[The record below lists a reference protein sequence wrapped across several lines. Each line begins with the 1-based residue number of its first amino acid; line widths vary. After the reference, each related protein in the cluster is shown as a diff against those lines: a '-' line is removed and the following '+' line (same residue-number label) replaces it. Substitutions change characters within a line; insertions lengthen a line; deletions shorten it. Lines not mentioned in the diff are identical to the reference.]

1 MPTLEWLLIAI
12 AVLALLGVI
21 FEEVTH
27 VSKAKVTLFAG
38 TLSWILLYIQ
48 AVAGPQADAVDAE
61 LHENI
66 GEIANLWLFLVAAM
80 TFVAYLNKKRLI
92 ESLMNLVLPAKM
104 SERQMLFITGAFCFF
119 FSSLADNI
127 TATLVA
133 IAMVL
138 QLGLDKAKTVK
149 FAVLTVFAVNSGGV
163 ALITGDVTTLMIF
176 LDGKTRIQDLM
187 WLSIPAFLSV
197 MLLAALLS
205 TGMNGRITLNKHRAQ
220 VEPVDILIASV
231 FLATILCT
239 IAGNIL
245 FHIPPVLSFLCGLSI
260 MFLLA
265 HFLRHDQDE
274 DPILDYV
281 RRIEFDTLL
290 FFLGIL
296 LLVGMLKHIG
306 VLEVLLQIYQLM
318 PLEWANFMMGI
329 LSAFIDNVPLTA
341 ALLKADIHMDRG
353 AWLGLTYAVGV
364 GGSMMVIGS
373 AAGIVAMSKV
383 KGLTFAHYARYSM
396 LLLLCY
402 GFGYLTVRGLVSQLP
417 MQ

>member
-1 MPTLEWLLIAI
+1 MPTLDMLLIAI
-12 AVLALLGVI
+12 ALLALLGVI

-27 VSKAKVTLFAG
+27 ISKAKVTLFAG
-38 TLSWILLYIQ
+38 TVSWIMLYIQ
-48 AVAGPQADAVDAE
+48 SAGGPQASVVDHQ

-66 GEIANLWLFLVAAM
+66 AEIANLWLFLVAAM

-92 ESLMNLVLPAKM
+92 ESLMNILLPAKM
-104 SERQMLFITGAFCFF
+104 SERKMMFITGAFCFF

-176 LDGKTRIQDLM
+176 LEGKTRIQDLM
-187 WLSIPAFLSV
+187 WLSVPSFLSV

-205 TGMNGRITLNKHRAQ
+205 VRMNGRITLNKHRAQ
-220 VEPVDILIASV
+220 VEPVDVLISLV

-245 FHIPPVLSFLCGLSI
+245 FSIPPVLSFLCGLSL
-260 MFLLA
+260 MFLIA
-265 HFLRHDQDE
+265 HFLRPDQE
-274 DPILDYV
+274 KDPILDYI

-296 LLVGMLKHIG
+296 LLVGMLKHIQ
-306 VLEVLLQIYQLM
+306 VLELLLQVYQLV
-318 PLEWANFMMGI
+318 PLEWANFLMGI

-341 ALLKADIHMDRG
+341 ALLKADIMMDRS
-353 AWLGLTYAVGV
+353 AWLELTYAVGV

-383 KGLTFAHYARYSM
+383 KGLTFAQYARYS
-396 LLLLCY
+396 LLLLFCY
-402 GFGYLTVRGLVSQLP
+402 GFGYLAVRVLVDLLAI
-417 MQ
+417 